1 MEKGPYTVTITAF
14 VDEADQ
20 WGNSWPVP
28 EISSDLREI
37 GYQIVGWP
45 ENRLENSGDQAGDEA
60 RDLYG
65 IIKFTIPK
73 DKQKSLEES
82 DNPKQLV
89 LLQFRSVLDKYSTS
103 LNNIQVQG
111 FEKTS
116 GDNSKNNNGKDTE
129 TNFGDQLW
137 RISVVI
143 GTKHPQQD
151 PRFNWTEQDFV
162 KFLEKYKIKVQK
174 INIKPYNRDDNTD
187 TDPSEDFFGV
197 GIAPN
202 IKQKMLELWVKKPK
216 KWSKEKLKKQLRS
229 KLETDKGYKKP
240 MVTDA
245 MKVESTKKDP
255 FDNMSLFELLPPW
268 VGYAAL
274 GIGAIGI
281 LYLLDFEIQV

>member
-116 GDNSKNNNGKDTE
+116 GDKEDPDRWSDEIYFVHLGAQGLNPASTSNWIKEDLKNRLHKNND
-129 TNFGDQLW
+129 
-137 RISVVI
+137 IA
-143 GTKHPQQD
+143 
-151 PRFNWTEQDFV
+151 
-162 KFLEKYKIKVQK
+162 VQK
-174 INIKPYNRDDNTD
+174 IQLVEPKDFGFLQGKKQGRVWFTITNELKKEKSEKELKRYISNLANQPTIRQPALYGFQTVEEVGQVPEYSRPDRWI
-187 TDPSEDFFGV
+187 PSE
-197 GIAPN
+197 IAVILPT
-202 IKQKMLELWVKKPK
+202 WVK
-216 KWSKEKLKKQLRS
+216 
-229 KLETDKGYKKP
+229 
-240 MVTDA
+240 V
-245 MKVESTKKDP
+245 
-255 FDNMSLFELLPPW
+255 
-268 VGYAAL
+268 VGVS
-274 GIGAIGI
+274 GII
-281 LYLLDFEIQV
+281 LYTAFNLFQFEIGS